1 MRINIPPDDI
11 HMQKLAL
18 NLDDL
23 DVQSFETTSALREL
37 RCTVRGYMD
46 DDNGGDGGGDYSDV
60 CSAVYSCAGATCDAA
75 CDVEQ
80 QRRIILY

>member
-1 MRINIPPDDI
+1 MK
-11 HMQKLAL
+11 KLAL

-23 DVQSFETTSALREL
+23 DVQSFDTTCDAREL

-60 CSAVYSCAGATCDAA
+60 CSAVYSCVDWETCNAA
-75 CDVEQ
+75 CSVEQ